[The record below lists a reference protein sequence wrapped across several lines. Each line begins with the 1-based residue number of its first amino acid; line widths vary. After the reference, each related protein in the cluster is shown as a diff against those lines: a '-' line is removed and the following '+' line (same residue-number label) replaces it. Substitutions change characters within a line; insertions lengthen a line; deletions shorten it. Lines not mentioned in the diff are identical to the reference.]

1 MSKTLK
7 NALFVGIILIFMLS
21 ACSPTRDWKIFA
33 IEEEPGI
40 DIQFRLPPEW
50 LVDYAPS
57 PNIPGQWEV
66 LLTPPKCA
74 EDQETNYADNCV
86 NLTVYIKDQADYDQ
100 QESIAFASQSFA
112 LNETGSEQTVL
123 MGQNTFTVDGLQV
136 QRFNHK
142 VFVGEEELQ
151 LSFYFFGTNQAYY
164 TFLTEFPYD
173 EREDGEAPQ
182 NFELL
187 FESIEVLD

>member
-1 MSKTLK
+1 
-7 NALFVGIILIFMLS
+7 
-21 ACSPTRDWKIFA
+21 
-33 IEEEPGI
+33 
-40 DIQFRLPPEW
+40 
-50 LVDYAPS
+50 
-57 PNIPGQWEV
+57 
-66 LLTPPKCA
+66 
-74 EDQETNYADNCV
+74 
-86 NLTVYIKDQADYDQ
+86 
-100 QESIAFASQSFA
+100 
-112 LNETGSEQTVL
+112 

-151 LSFYFFGTNQAYY
+151 LSFYFFETNQAYY
-164 TFLTEFPYD
+164 TFLTEFRYD

>member
-1 MSKTLK
+1 MPKNIKNTLF
-7 NALFVGIILIFMLS
+7 AGIILILILS

-40 DIQFRLPPEW
+40 DIQFRLPPDW

-57 PNIPGQWEV
+57 PNTPGQWDV

-74 EDQETNYADNCV
+74 ADQEINFADNCV
-86 NLTVYIKDQADYDQ
+86 NLTIYIKDQADYDQ

-112 LNETGSEQTVL
+112 LNESGSEQTVL
-123 MGQNTFTVDGLQV
+123 MGQNTFKVDGLEV

-142 VFVGEEELQ
+142 VFIGEDELQ
-151 LSFYFFGTNQAYY
+151 LSFYFFETEQAYY

-173 EREDGEAPQ
+173 EREEGEAAR
-182 NFELL
+182 NFDLL
-187 FESIEVLD
+187 LESIEVID